1 MKKSAAISSA
11 APWAHLLAASGL
23 VLAAALPVVPNA
35 ARADGAPKVVKKV
48 PPEFPSEATRK
59 GITDGVL
66 KAKLSI
72 DGSGAVTEVAIV
84 EATPAKAKIFN
95 DAATSALN
103 QWKFEATGKP
113 QSFELKLVF
122 SQE

>member
-1 MKKSAAISSA
+1 MN
-11 APWAHLLAASGL
+11 AHAVLATLCTVG
-23 VLAAALPVVPNA
+23 LAAALVGIPAPA
-35 ARADGAPKVVKKV
+35 LADGAPKILKKV
-48 PPEFPSEATRK
+48 PPEFPGEATRK

-72 DGSGAVTEVAIV
+72 DGAGAVTEVAIL
-84 EATPAKAKIFN
+84 EATPAKAKVFN
-95 DAATSALN
+95 EAATTALN
-103 QWKFEATGKP
+103 QWKFEGTGKP

>member
-1 MKKSAAISSA
+1 MKKSALSSA

-23 VLAAALPVVPNA
+23 VLAAALAVVPNA
-35 ARADGAPKVVKKV
+35 AHADGAPKVVKKV

-59 GITDGVL
+59 GVTDGVL

-72 DGSGAVTEVAIV
+72 DGTGAVTEVAIV

-95 DAATSALN
+95 DAATAALN
-103 QWKFEATGKP
+103 QWKFEATGKA

>member
-1 MKKSAAISSA
+1 MNKFATSTT
-11 APWAHLLAASGL
+11 PWAHLLAASSL
-23 VLAAALPVVPNA
+23 VLAAALAVAPNV
-35 ARADGAPKVVKKV
+35 ARADGTPKVVKKV
-48 PPEFPSEATRK
+48 PPEFPGEATRK

-72 DGSGAVTEVAIV
+72 DGNGAVTEVAIV
-84 EATPAKAKIFN
+84 EATPPKAKIFS
-95 DAATSALN
+95 DAATAALN
-103 QWKFEATGKP
+103 QWKFEATGKA

>member
-1 MKKSAAISSA
+1 MKTTRS
-11 APWAHLLAASGL
+11 
-23 VLAAALPVVPNA
+23 LAAALAVA
-35 ARADGAPKVVKKV
+35 ALTLAAAPAPALAEGAPKVIKKV
-48 PPEFPSEATRK
+48 PPEFPGEATRK

-72 DGSGAVTEVAIV
+72 DGNGAVTEVAIV
-84 EATPAKAKIFN
+84 EATPPKAKIFN

>member
-1 MKKSAAISSA
+1 MNTTS
-11 APWAHLLAASGL
+11 P
-23 VLAAALPVVPNA
+23 LAAALAVATLALA
-35 ARADGAPKVVKKV
+35 AALAPAPALADGAPKILKKV
-48 PPEFPSEATRK
+48 PPEFPAEATRK

-72 DGSGAVTEVAIV
+72 DGNGAVTEVAIV

-95 DAATSALN
+95 EAATAALN
-103 QWKFEATGKP
+103 QWKFEASGKP

-122 SQE
+122 QME

>member
-1 MKKSAAISSA
+1 MNFHSLSAS
-11 APWAHLLAASGL
+11 LAVVSLA
-23 VLAAALPVVPNA
+23 LAAALAITPA
-35 ARADGAPKVVKKV
+35 TAHADGAPKILKKV
-48 PPEFPSEATRK
+48 PPEFPGEATRK

-72 DGSGAVTEVAIV
+72 DGAGAVTEVAIV
-84 EATPAKAKIFN
+84 EATPAKAKVFN
-95 DAATSALN
+95 DAATTALN
-103 QWKFEATGKP
+103 QWKFEGTGKP

>member
-1 MKKSAAISSA
+1 MKKIIAFSSPTPCA
-11 APWAHLLAASGL
+11 TLLAAGGL
-23 VLAAALPVVPNA
+23 VLVAALGVAPSE

-48 PPEFPSEATRK
+48 PPEFPEVASSK
-59 GITDGVL
+59 GITEGVL
-66 KAKLSI
+66 KAKVSI
-72 DGSGAVTEVAIV
+72 DGSGAVTDAAII
-84 EATPAKAKIFN
+84 EAAPPKAKIFN

-103 QWKFEATGKP
+103 QWKFEGSGKP

>member
-1 MKKSAAISSA
+1 MNITSS
-11 APWAHLLAASGL
+11 
-23 VLAAALPVVPNA
+23 LAAALAVATLALAGALAPA
-35 ARADGAPKVVKKV
+35 HALADGAPKIVKKV
-48 PPEFPSEATRK
+48 PPEFPAEATRK
-59 GITDGVL
+59 GVTDGVL

-72 DGSGAVTEVAIV
+72 DGAGAVTEVAIL
-84 EATPAKAKIFN
+84 EATPAKAKVFN

-103 QWKFEATGKP
+103 QWKFEGTGKP

>member
-1 MKKSAAISSA
+1 MNTTSS
-11 APWAHLLAASGL
+11 
-23 VLAAALPVVPNA
+23 LAAALAVATLALA
-35 ARADGAPKVVKKV
+35 AALAPAPAFADGPPKILKKV
-48 PPEFPSEATRK
+48 PPEFPAEATRK

-72 DGSGAVTEVAIV
+72 DGGGAVTEVAIV

-95 DAATSALN
+95 EAATTALN
-103 QWKFEATGKP
+103 QWKFEASGKP

-122 SQE
+122 QME